1 MTDHFA
7 RPNPPATSPSVFEV
21 AYDALHGADRTVP
34 GHEPLDIEIAVTR
47 RILDE
52 TAGLNIHS
60 DRDMLKAAIA
70 LNCRVRALLA
80 AVEAERGE
88 RQ

>member
-1 MTDHFA
+1 VTVTAYDPLHG
-7 RPNPPATSPSVFEV
+7 PDDVTPPPASLDV
-21 AYDALHGADRTVP
+21 A
-34 GHEPLDIEIAVTR
+34 IAVTR

-60 DRDMLKAAIA
+60 GDDMRKAAFA
-70 LNCRVRALLA
+70 LNARVRALLA

-88 RQ
+88 RR